1 MMLARTVNHT
11 PELSRP
17 SGIAW
22 HVVYTSPQGEGIAN
36 KSIRALGFDA
46 YMPLERTVRIVR
58 RRKVEVERPLF
69 SRYLFVGVEMLDD
82 WKAVLDLDGVEDVLR
97 NNDIPSRVPVAWIE
111 MLRKLEGLGSFDR
124 RKNAPT
130 PFQIG
135 EMVRVSAGPF
145 SGLNARIESF
155 AARLKSA
162 SKEQRAKVLLDFLGQ
177 QTRMEMDVVSLE
189 RL

>member
-1 MMLARTVNHT
+1 MLARTVSHT

-22 HVVYTSPQGEGIAN
+22 HVVYTSPQGESTAH
-36 KSIRALGFDA
+36 KAIRALGFDA
-46 YMPLERTVRIVR
+46 YMPLERTSRIIR
-58 RRKVEVERPLF
+58 RRRVEIERPLF
-69 SRYLFVGVEMLDD
+69 SRYLFAGVED
-82 WKAVLDLDGVEDVLR
+82 WQKWEKIRHVDGVEDVLR
-97 NNDIPSRVPVAWIE
+97 NNDIPSRVPLAWID

-135 EMVRVSAGPF
+135 EMVRVSEGPF
-145 SGLNARIESF
+145 AGLNAVIESF
-155 AARLKSA
+155 AAKLKSA
-162 SKEQRAKVLLDFLGQ
+162 SKEQRAKVLLNFLGQ